1 MCSSLRAVAGEAGAD
16 PDITTLGVELIVC
29 LANCVSKGK
38 VKEADPYERVLVL
51 VEQLCPW
58 LRILTEE
65 SCRRYLTLLVN
76 ALSRCALFLAAE
88 SLFFDANLVHRF
100 CVATLVECEKAQ
112 MIERLPTSG

>member
-1 MCSSLRAVAGEAGAD
+1 MKFCSCLIIVTKLVNIDFWLNKVVCSFAFFLVKRVCFLSLK
-16 PDITTLGVELIVC
+16 LI
-29 LANCVSKGK
+29 
-38 VKEADPYERVLVL
+38 
-51 VEQLCPW
+51 
-58 LRILTEE
+58 EE

-88 SLFFDANLVHRF
+88 SPFFDANLVHRF